1 MDIYKVLL
9 LADKGEYCSELNKL
23 DQQLRRFTFIM
34 RYSKEYKLECIRK
47 YKNGEHIQDPGG
59 CKHKTFHDKVRHWV
73 RIYDKLGEVGLEHK
87 KPKLTVDDKIEICNR
102 VSNGEAI
109 NEVAISYGRQEAN
122 IAKIYKNYLQHG
134 IDGLKSSK
142 KKGRPPTM
150 KEKETDIKN
159 LSDKEKIKTLEEQIE
174 LQQIE
179 IEYLKKLSAL
189 VQARKD
195 REQQKK

>member
-1 MDIYKVLL
+1 MVIYKVLL

>member
-1 MDIYKVLL
+1 M
-9 LADKGEYCSELNKL
+9 
-23 DQQLRRFTFIM
+23 Q
-34 RYSKEYKLECIRK
+34 YSKEYKLECIRK

-59 CKHKTFHDKVRHWV
+59 CTHKTFHNKVLDWV
-73 RIYDKLGEVGLEHK
+73 RIYNKLGEAGLDHK
-87 KPKLTVDDKIEICNR
+87 KPELTIEDKIEICNR
-102 VSNGEAI
+102 VSNGETMT
-109 NEVAISYGRQEAN
+109 EVAISYGRQEDF
-122 IAKIYKNYLQHG
+122 ISKIYKCYLQHG
-134 IDGLKSSK
+134 VDGLISNK

-150 KEKETDIKN
+150 KEKEIDIKN
-159 LSDKEKIKTLEEQIE
+159 LSDKEKIKALEKQIE

>member
-1 MDIYKVLL
+1 
-9 LADKGEYCSELNKL
+9 
-23 DQQLRRFTFIM
+23 M
-34 RYSKEYKLECIRK
+34 RYSEEYKLGCIRK
-47 YKNGEHIQDPGG
+47 YKNGENIQDPGG

-87 KPKLTVDDKIEICNR
+87 KPKLTIEDKIEICNR
-102 VSNGEAI
+102 VSNGETMT
-109 NEVAISYGRQEAN
+109 EVAISYGRQEDF
-122 IAKIYKNYLQHG
+122 ISKIYKNYLQRG
-134 IDGLKSSK
+134 IDGLKSNK
-142 KKGRPPTM
+142 KKGKPPTM
-150 KEKETDIKN
+150 KEKEIDIKN
-159 LSDKEKIKTLEEQIE
+159 LSDKEKIKALEKQIE

>member
-1 MDIYKVLL
+1 
-9 LADKGEYCSELNKL
+9 
-23 DQQLRRFTFIM
+23 M

-47 YKNGEHIQDPGG
+47 YKNGENIQDPGG

-87 KPKLTVDDKIEICNR
+87 KTKLTIEDKIEICNR

-109 NEVAISYGRQEAN
+109 NEVAISYGRQTAN
-122 IAKIYKNYLQHG
+122 ISKIYKNYLQRG
-134 IDGLKSSK
+134 IDGLKSNK
-142 KKGRPPTM
+142 KKGKPPTM
-150 KEKETDIKN
+150 KEKEIDIKN
-159 LSDKEKIKTLEEQIE
+159 LSDKEKIKELEKQIE

-195 REQQKK
+195 REQKKK

>member
-1 MDIYKVLL
+1 
-9 LADKGEYCSELNKL
+9 
-23 DQQLRRFTFIM
+23 
-34 RYSKEYKLECIRK
+34 
-47 YKNGEHIQDPGG
+47 
-59 CKHKTFHDKVRHWV
+59 
-73 RIYDKLGEVGLEHK
+73 
-87 KPKLTVDDKIEICNR
+87 
-102 VSNGEAI
+102 
-109 NEVAISYGRQEAN
+109 
-122 IAKIYKNYLQHG
+122 
-134 IDGLKSSK
+134 
-142 KKGRPPTM
+142 M